1 MAEISGVVKGEE
13 KDYSVI
19 IKVTSVFYQ
28 TGYLL
33 HLFLCRCSLQ
43 TTTRDIKLNTSSDN
57 F

>member
-19 IKVTSVFYQ
+19 IKVTNILSNWII
-28 TGYLL
+28 

-43 TTTRDIKLNTSSDN
+43 TTTRDIRLNKSSDN